1 MLMGP
6 RLESRLAQRQPLGGL
21 VVAHVQKPVLQ
32 AELRVVMLEHLR
44 WNSSDT
50 DRPPQTE
57 GNIADSRESIW
68 ALERE
73 QPPSSRGTVLVV
85 DDNAVNRVLAK
96 KVVERLGYGADVVEN
111 GQEAVDAIQSKT
123 YVAVLMDCMMPVMD
137 GYTATAFIRGCEDRD
152 GKRRL
157 PIIGLTADAVIG
169 ARERALSAGMD
180 DYVTKPIRTDD
191 IKVALSRWCGMD

>member
-1 MLMGP
+1 VK
-6 RLESRLAQRQPLGGL
+6 QPTVAC
-21 VVAHVQKPVLQ
+21 VVAHVQKPIMQ
-32 AELRVVMLEHLR
+32 AELRAVMLEHLR
-44 WNSSDT
+44 WKSSDT

-57 GNIADSRESIW
+57 GNIAPSRESSW
-68 ALERE
+68 AQERE

-111 GQEAVDAIQSKT
+111 GQEAVDAVQSKR

-137 GYTATAFIRGCEDRD
+137 GYTATAFIRGHEDRD
-152 GKRRL
+152 GRRRL

-191 IKVALSRWCGMD
+191 IKLALNRWCGLD